1 MSTGVTIDLDDDLLA
16 AYRLAALVN
25 ERSLEAELRETL
37 AAQRPRRRMSPE
49 ERVRLSEQVR
59 AQTPEASAKIDSTAL
74 IREDRD
80 AR

>member
-49 ERVRLSEQVR
+49 ERVALSNRLL
-59 AQTPEASAKIDSTAL
+59 AQTPASAAAIDSTPL